1 MKNVG
6 LSLINFGPG
15 CALPR
20 SSIQLIHEV
29 AFMPTQTTTSHGCV
43 PCAGIA
49 LLQACFNCEL
59 TVWPVGF
66 VESGGQR
73 ANSPDSP
80 CHIYGY
86 NINEIRDHYLMNYVG
101 LISGGSVCK
110 DGLLPPRFAPCS
122 GRNASG
128 VSRTAIMANGEQSH
142 CTPKLLYPSRLSV
155 LFYSILFVCAAFGIL
170 YLSLSLLQGCRR
182 CRRFLR
188 QTPSQRFTKTSKKQS
203 LASSTIRKS
212 SVLLPAS
219 SLHQNLCHSRHC

>member
-15 CALPR
+15 WALPR

-122 GRNASG
+122 GEKCKRSKRNCDHG
-128 VSRTAIMANGEQSH
+128 EWRTIPLYTK
-142 CTPKLLYPSRLSV
+142 TPLPFAPFGSFLLYSLRLRCFWHPLPLALPASRLSRMPE
-155 LFYSILFVCAAFGIL
+155 I
-170 YLSLSLLQGCRR
+170 
-182 CRRFLR
+182 
-188 QTPSQRFTKTSKKQS
+188 
-203 LASSTIRKS
+203 SSTNPF
-212 SVLLPAS
+212 PAF
-219 SLHQNLCHSRHC
+219 HQNIEETELG